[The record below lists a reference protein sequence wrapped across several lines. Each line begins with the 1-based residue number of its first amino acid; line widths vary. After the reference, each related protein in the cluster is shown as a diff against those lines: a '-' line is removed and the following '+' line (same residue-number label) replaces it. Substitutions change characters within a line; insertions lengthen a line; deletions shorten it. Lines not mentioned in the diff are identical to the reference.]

1 VSAQSRPFAG
11 FAFLFL
17 GSTAAA
23 INYQAPSVIF
33 DAVVR
38 DLQMAPEAATFIQT
52 LYIACLGASLILAGS
67 LGDEIGKK
75 KLCLIGLATVIGG
88 NVVAAMAP
96 AGAVLLAARAI
107 QGIGMAAFLS
117 TMVAL
122 CSSLFPDPRQ
132 KALAFSLFGA
142 SVGVAV
148 TTATLIGEL
157 VLAHLGWRALFLTLV
172 PLFLIAFAGI
182 QLLVHEE
189 RAYTAP
195 VRFDPLGALLLAVAL
210 LSLIFALS
218 EGSKMGWFDSRLI
231 VAMLIAAAAAFVLF
245 NAHQLSRRRRG
256 LYIALDYS
264 LFESPSFAS
273 GTLTTFLYF
282 AGALAVQQ
290 VWPSLLLKQF
300 TAMTPVG
307 LGLLMAG
314 MGIAFTLTSLA
325 ASRIAQAI
333 GVKNAVIAGLAVNA
347 VCLAAIIALV
357 SARGTFD
364 LTLLAVLLLG
374 FGAGYGLV
382 FTKLTYLAVA
392 GIASDRAASAS
403 GVLLASRQTSA
414 ALGAATLVAILEATS
429 ASFVAVSG
437 AACVF
442 IALALV
448 SGLFLREPS

>member
-1 VSAQSRPFAG
+1 
-11 FAFLFL
+11 
-17 GSTAAA
+17 
-23 INYQAPSVIF
+23 
-33 DAVVR
+33 
-38 DLQMAPEAATFIQT
+38 
-52 LYIACLGASLILAGS
+52 
-67 LGDEIGKK
+67 
-75 KLCLIGLATVIGG
+75 
-88 NVVAAMAP
+88 
-96 AGAVLLAARAI
+96 
-107 QGIGMAAFLS
+107 
-117 TMVAL
+117 
-122 CSSLFPDPRQ
+122 
-132 KALAFSLFGA
+132 
-142 SVGVAV
+142 
-148 TTATLIGEL
+148 
-157 VLAHLGWRALFLTLV
+157 
-172 PLFLIAFAGI
+172 
-182 QLLVHEE
+182 
-189 RAYTAP
+189 
-195 VRFDPLGALLLAVAL
+195 
-210 LSLIFALS
+210 
-218 EGSKMGWFDSRLI
+218 
-231 VAMLIAAAAAFVLF
+231 
-245 NAHQLSRRRRG
+245 
-256 LYIALDYS
+256 
-264 LFESPSFAS
+264 
-273 GTLTTFLYF
+273 
-282 AGALAVQQ
+282 
-290 VWPSLLLKQF
+290 
-300 TAMTPVG
+300 MTPVG